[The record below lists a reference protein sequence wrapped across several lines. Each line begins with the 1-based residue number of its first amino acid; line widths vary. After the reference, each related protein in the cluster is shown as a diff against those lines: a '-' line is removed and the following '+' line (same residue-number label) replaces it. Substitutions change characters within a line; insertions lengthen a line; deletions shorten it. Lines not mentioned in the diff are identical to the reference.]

1 MEELIKMVD
10 NYGVSIIIVVLFL
23 WDWVSNKKIVS
34 ETLVAIKET
43 NSNIEGCLERIE
55 QNNANISKMLDLLQ
69 RTLEHQDE
77 KIDRIL
83 SKLEK

>member
-1 MEELIKMVD
+1 MVD

>member
-1 MEELIKMVD
+1 MLV
-10 NYGVSIIIVVLFL
+10 NYGVSSIIVGLFL
-23 WDWVSNKKIVS
+23 WDWISNKKVVS
-34 ETLVAIKET
+34 ETLIAIKET

-69 RTLEHQDE
+69 RALEHQDE

-83 SKLEK
+83 SKFDK